1 MQGGCEELLVQVE
14 VHDVE
19 EGEIS
24 DSASVEQIT
33 EEYFNTKQGS
43 SSPWPLK
50 ITDNLKKINAI
61 SNNPSQNSGGGTGSG
76 NRGWTMRE
84 VSKYPIAS
92 RPYNSGL
99 YNLAWAQA
107 VNNKPLDEVFVMMDG
122 ASANT
127 NNDCNDNN
135 DAKSDTFLSANKV
148 VNDVED
154 DGEKEEGELEEG
166 EIDLDSES
174 VVEKE
179 GSGMELEE
187 AVEVNL
193 DEGDHIEK
201 KKQIYLI
208 KKELQS
214 LIVADADKSF
224 VILCSSLQKSADS
237 FQKLVLES
245 SSAEKDYLA
254 KHLYNAIESLNSVFF
269 SMNPRLKEQNRDTLS
284 RLLIH
289 VTSLK
294 PPLFSPQ
301 QLKEMEVMISSVNSL
316 AFPPNFGIDNMKKQV
331 DLGFCKT
338 NADMLF
344 QKANN
349 GLAGLNKNELL
360 FRPTGSLDQTHSSF
374 SSDDSKLGSD
384 NHKHKGPVRPLL
396 DLHIDYDAENLPSP
410 TRVMTSSLPFEK
422 GLLLGHGSAKPEWPV
437 PRKFLRNEN
446 AKMHPYETDA
456 VKAVS
461 TYQQKFSHS
470 SFFRNDELPSPTPS
484 EEGDTGKGETSG
496 EVSSSIV
503 QNVSHVNTSMLG
515 QQMSGSVKSSFLG
528 DPFVSSSVS
537 MGVTGQGMSNAMT
550 TGLAN
555 TTSNHVIKSSSAKIR
570 DPRLRRVNSNAVST
584 NDEPRVEPLL
594 GLMSSRKQKMVED
607 LVLAGPMLK
616 RQRNEST
623 VSGITYDVQGV
634 IKTGGW
640 LEDRG
645 TVGMQGTQRNH
656 ILGSVGNSENLENG
670 LTGVS
675 TSLIASNL
683 SIKGN
688 EKFQI
693 VGQNTTLSL
702 PSSTTNL
709 STLGAY
715 STSLM
720 TSPTSSLPLT
730 RPLNLPLTNQMTKL
744 QVTDPTAT
752 ASLQSLL
759 RDLAVNPSIFMNILK
774 SEHQRSFDYNKST
787 THGPI
792 SDSLPGSTTSTNVV
806 MPNVAV
812 LGQPS
817 AGNQT
822 PSQGIA
828 VEDSGK
834 IRMKPR
840 DPRRVYYIAHQ
851 KGGSSGS
858 DQLKLNTST
867 ASAMTSNL
875 GTQRQEEQ
883 LEKKSVAS
891 SAVIQPDITRQ
902 FTNNLR
908 NIADKLSSSKS
919 SVSPSIPPEVPSSQS
934 LPTHKVGIENKRR
947 NFESGNLKNGASL
960 ASEEPTVVPPRPT
973 IAWSDMEHLFDGFND
988 QQKVAIQRE
997 RNRRMEEQKKMFTA
1011 HKLCL
1016 VLDLDHT
1023 LLNSAKF
1030 VEVDP
1035 HHDEMLRKK
1044 EEEDREKPQ
1053 SQRHLF
1059 RFPHMGMWTKLRPGI
1074 WNFLEK
1080 ASKHFEL
1087 HLYTMGNKYY
1097 ATEMAKLLDPKGE
1110 LFSGRVIS
1118 RGDDGD
1124 PFDSEDRV
1132 PKTKDLEGVL
1142 GMESSVVIIDDSVR
1156 VWPHNKLNLIVVERY
1171 IYFPCSRRQFGL
1183 SGPSLLE
1190 IDHDERPEFGTL
1202 ASSLA
1207 VIERIHH
1214 TFFAH
1219 QSLDEADVRI
1229 ILASEQQKILAG
1241 CRVVFSRIF
1250 PVGEANPHMHP
1261 LWQTAEQFGAV
1272 CINQIDDQVT
1282 HVVANSL
1289 GTDKVNW
1296 ALSKGRFVVH
1306 PGWVEASAL
1315 LYRRANEQD
1324 FSIKQQ

>member
-1 MQGGCEELLVQVE
+1 MQGGCEELLVEVE

-24 DSASVEQIT
+24 DSASVEEIT
-33 EEYFNTKQGS
+33 EEDFNTKQGS
-43 SSPWPLK
+43 SSSSPLK
-50 ITDNLKKINAI
+50 TTDNSKKTNAI
-61 SNNPSQNSGGGTGSG
+61 SDNPSQNSGGGTRSG
-76 NRGWTMRE
+76 NSGWTMRE
-84 VSKYPIAS
+84 VYNYQIAPKS
-92 RPYNSGL
+92 YNSGL

-122 ASANT
+122 ASTNT
-127 NNDCNDNN
+127 NNDCDDNN
-135 DAKSDTFLSANKV
+135 DAKTDTLASANKV
-148 VNDVED
+148 VIDVED

-179 GSGMELEE
+179 GSAEPMELEE
-187 AVEVNL
+187 EVKFNP
-193 DEGDHIEK
+193 DRSDHLQK
-201 KKQIYLI
+201 KKQIDLI

-224 VILCSSLQKSADS
+224 VIWCSSLQKSVDS
-237 FQKLVLES
+237 LQRLVLES
-245 SSAEKDYLA
+245 SSAEKDTLA
-254 KHLYNAIESLNSVFF
+254 KQLYTAIENVKSVFF
-269 SMNPRLKEQNRDTLS
+269 SMNPRLKEQNRDILS

-294 PPLFSPQ
+294 PPLFSLQ
-301 QLKEMEVMISSVNSL
+301 QLKEMEVIVSSDNSL
-316 AFPPNFGIDNMKKQV
+316 AFSPNDDIDNKKKQV
-331 DLGFCKT
+331 DVGFCKT
-338 NADMLF
+338 DADVLF

-349 GLAGLNKNELL
+349 GLTGLDKDEML
-360 FRPTGSLDQTHSSF
+360 FGHTGSLDQTHSSF
-374 SSDDSKLGSD
+374 SLVDSKLGLD

-410 TRVMTSSLPFEK
+410 TRVMTSSLPFGK

-437 PRKFLRNEN
+437 PRQFLRKEN
-446 AKMHPYETDA
+446 AIMHPYETDA

-461 TYQQKFSHS
+461 TYQQKFGHS

-484 EEGDTGKGETSG
+484 EEGDTGNGETSG
-496 EVSSSIV
+496 EVSSSII
-503 QNVSHVNTSMLG
+503 QNVGRLNTSMLG
-515 QQMSGSVKSSFLG
+515 QQTSGSVKSSILLH
-528 DPFVSSSVS
+528 PVVSSSAS
-537 MGVTGQGMSNAMT
+537 MVLTGQGMSSAMT
-550 TGLAN
+550 ICPGN
-555 TTSNHVIKSSSAKIR
+555 TTSNPVLKSSSAKIR
-570 DPRLRRVNSNAVST
+570 DPRLRRVNSNVVST

-594 GLMSSRKQKMVED
+594 GSRKQRIVED

-623 VSGITYDVQGV
+623 VSGIAHDEQGV
-634 IKTGGW
+634 TETGGW
-640 LEDRG
+640 LEDRE
-645 TVGMQGTQRNH
+645 TVGMQGMRGNH
-656 ILGSVGNSENLENG
+656 ILGSVGNSANLENAM
-670 LTGVS
+670 TGVS
-675 TSLIASNL
+675 TSSITSNL
-683 SIKGN
+683 TIKGN

-693 VGQNTTLSL
+693 MGQNTTLSL
-702 PSSTTNL
+702 PSSTTSL
-709 STLGAY
+709 PTLGAN
-715 STSLM
+715 STSFM
-720 TSPTSSLPLT
+720 TSPTTSLPLSK
-730 RPLNLPLTNQMTKL
+730 PVNLPLTNQTTKS
-744 QVTDPTAT
+744 QVTDPNSAT
-752 ASLQSLL
+752 YLQSLL
-759 RDLAVNPSIFMNILK
+759 RDLAVNPSMFMNILK
-774 SEHQRSFDYNKST
+774 SEHQRSFDYNKSM
-787 THGPI
+787 THVPI
-792 SDSLPGSTTSTNVV
+792 SDSLLGSVLSTNGVP
-806 MPNVAV
+806 PNVAV
-812 LGQPS
+812 LGQQPP

-822 PSQGIA
+822 PPQGVP

-840 DPRRVYYIAHQ
+840 DPRRVHYNAHQ
-851 KGGSSGS
+851 KGGSAGS
-858 DQLKLNTST
+858 DQLKINTST
-867 ASAMTSNL
+867 GLTMTSNL
-875 GTQRQEEQ
+875 GTLRQEDQ

-891 SAVIQPDITRQ
+891 NSVIQPDITRQ

-908 NIADKLSSSKS
+908 NIADILSLSKS
-919 SVSPSIPPEVPSSQS
+919 SVSPSIPPEVPTSLS
-934 LPTHKVGIENKRR
+934 LPTHKVGTENKSQD
-947 NFESGNLKNGASL
+947 FESGNLKNGASL
-960 ASEEPTVVPPRPT
+960 SSEEPTVVPPRPP
-973 IAWSDMEHLFDGFND
+973 IAWCDVEHLFDGFDD

-997 RNRRMEEQKKMFTA
+997 RTRRMEEQKKMFAA

-1053 SQRHLF
+1053 RHLF
-1059 RFPHMGMWTKLRPGI
+1059 CFPHMGMWTKLRPGI
-1074 WNFLEK
+1074 WNFLAK
-1080 ASKHFEL
+1080 ASKLFEL
-1087 HLYTMGNKYY
+1087 HLYTMGNRYY

-1132 PKTKDLEGVL
+1132 PKIKDLEGVL

-1183 SGPSLLE
+1183 PGPSLLE

-1214 TFFAH
+1214 SFFAH
-1219 QSLDEADVRI
+1219 QSLDEADVRN
-1229 ILASEQQKILAG
+1229 ILASEQRKILAG

-1272 CINQIDDQVT
+1272 CTNQIDDQVT

-1315 LYRRANEQD
+1315 LYRRANEHD

>member
-24 DSASVEQIT
+24 DSASVEEIT
-33 EEYFNTKQGS
+33 EEDFNTKQGS
-43 SSPWPLK
+43 SSPSPLK
-50 ITDNLKKINAI
+50 ITDNSKKTNAF
-61 SNNPSQNSGGGTGSG
+61 SNNPSQNSGGGTRSG
-76 NRGWTMRE
+76 NSGWTMRD
-84 VSKYPIAS
+84 VYTYQIAPRS
-92 RPYNSGL
+92 YNSGL

-122 ASANT
+122 ASTNS

-135 DAKSDTFLSANKV
+135 DAKTDTLSSANKV
-148 VNDVED
+148 VIDVED

-166 EIDLDSES
+166 EIDLDSDS
-174 VVEKE
+174 AVEKE
-179 GSGMELEE
+179 GSWMELDEE
-187 AVEVNL
+187 MKASL
-193 DEGDHIEK
+193 DESDHLEK
-201 KKQIYLI
+201 KKQIDLI

-224 VILCSSLQKSADS
+224 VILCSSLQKSVDS
-237 FQKLVLES
+237 LQRLVLGS
-245 SSAEKDYLA
+245 SSAEEDTLA
-254 KHLYNAIESLNSVFF
+254 KQLYSACESVNSVFF
-269 SMNPRLKEQNRDTLS
+269 SMNPRLKEQNRDILS
-284 RLLIH
+284 RFLIH

-294 PPLFSPQ
+294 PPLFSFQ
-301 QLKEMEVMISSVNSL
+301 QLKELEVIISSVNSL
-316 AFPPNFGIDNMKKQV
+316 AFSPNDGSDIKKKQMDV
-331 DLGFCKT
+331 GLCKT
-338 NADMLF
+338 DADVLF

-349 GLAGLNKNELL
+349 ALTGLDKDEML
-360 FRPTGSLDQTHSSF
+360 FRPAGSLDQTHSSF
-374 SSDDSKLGSD
+374 LPADSKVGLD

-410 TRVMTSSLPFEK
+410 TRVMTSTLPFGK

-437 PRKFLRNEN
+437 PRQFLKKEN
-446 AKMHPYETDA
+446 AIMHPYETDA

-461 TYQQKFSHS
+461 TYQQKFGHS

-484 EEGDTGKGETSG
+484 EEGESGNGDTSG
-496 EVSSSIV
+496 EVSSSVI
-503 QNVSHVNTSMLG
+503 QNVSHVNTSILG
-515 QQMSGSVKSSFLG
+515 QQMSGSVKSSILVH
-528 DPFVSSSVS
+528 PMVSSSAS
-537 MGVTGQGMSNAMT
+537 IALTGQGMSSAMT
-550 TGLAN
+550 TGLGN
-555 TTSNHVIKSSSAKIR
+555 TTSNPVLKSSSAKIR

-594 GLMSSRKQKMVED
+594 GLVNSRKQRIVED
-607 LVLAGPMLK
+607 LVLPGPVLK

-623 VSGITYDVQGV
+623 VSGIAHLVQGV
-634 IKTGGW
+634 TETGGW

-645 TVGMQGTQRNH
+645 TVGMQGMRGNH
-656 ILGSVGNSENLENG
+656 ILESIGNLANLENAM
-670 LTGVS
+670 TGVS
-675 TSLIASNL
+675 TSLSTSNL
-683 SIKGN
+683 TIKGN
-688 EKFQI
+688 EKFQM

-702 PSSTTNL
+702 PSSTTSL
-709 STLGAY
+709 PTLGAN

-720 TSPTSSLPLT
+720 TSPISSLPLS
-730 RPLNLPLTNQMTKL
+730 RPVNLPLTNQTTKL
-744 QVTDPTAT
+744 QVADPNAT

-774 SEHQRSFDYNKST
+774 SEQQRSFDHNKSM
-787 THGPI
+787 THVPI
-792 SDSLPGSTTSTNVV
+792 SDSLLGSVLSTNGV
-806 MPNVAV
+806 PPIVAV

-817 AGNQT
+817 SGNQT
-822 PSQGIA
+822 PSQGVA
-828 VEDSGK
+828 EDSGK

-840 DPRRVYYIAHQ
+840 DPRRVHYNAHQ
-851 KGGSSGS
+851 KGGSTGS
-858 DQLKLNTST
+858 DQLKINTST
-867 ASAMTSNL
+867 GSAVTSNL
-875 GTQRQEEQ
+875 GTPRQEDQ

-891 SAVIQPDITRQ
+891 NSLIQPDITRQ

-908 NIADKLSSSKS
+908 NIADLLSSSKP
-919 SVSPSIPPEVPSSQS
+919 SVSPSIPPEVPAYQS
-934 LPTHKVGIENKRR
+934 LPTHKVGTENKSQD
-947 NFESGNLKNGASL
+947 FESGNVKNGAGM
-960 ASEEPTVVPPRPT
+960 ASEEPTVVPPRPS
-973 IAWSDMEHLFDGFND
+973 IPWSDVEHLFDGFDD

-997 RNRRMEEQKKMFTA
+997 RTRRMEEQKKMFGA

-1030 VEVDP
+1030 VEVDL
-1035 HHDEMLRKK
+1035 HHDEILRKK
-1044 EEEDREKPQ
+1044 EEEDREKP
-1053 SQRHLF
+1053 QRHLF

-1080 ASKHFEL
+1080 ASKLFEL

-1183 SGPSLLE
+1183 PGPSLLE

-1219 QSLDEADVRI
+1219 QSLDEADVRN
-1229 ILASEQQKILAG
+1229 ILASEQRKILAG
-1241 CRVVFSRIF
+1241 CRVLFSRIF
-1250 PVGEANPHMHP
+1250 PVGEAKPHMHP

-1272 CINQIDDQVT
+1272 CTNQIDDQVT
-1282 HVVANSL
+1282 HVVANSP

-1296 ALSKGRFVVH
+1296 AISKGRFVVH

-1315 LYRRANEQD
+1315 LYRRANEHD
-1324 FSIKQQ
+1324 FSIIKQ